1 VIPSNDLERA
11 LALATKNKTV
21 LVVDDEPGIRKFV
34 HSVLLRQG
42 YQVMEAEDGLA
53 AYELLH
59 RHSRDI
65 QLLVTDIVMPRMNGI
80 ALAAKVRTEYP
91 DVEVLYISG
100 FVSDLLEDIPIERL
114 LPKPF
119 APGDLVQCVQRLCA

>member
-1 VIPSNDLERA
+1 M
-11 LALATKNKTV
+11 ATTAKTV
-21 LVVDDEPGIRKFV
+21 LVVDDERAIRKFV
-34 HSVLLRQG
+34 RSVLLRQG

-53 AYELLH
+53 AYELVQ

-65 QLLVTDIVMPRMNGI
+65 QLLVTDIVMPGMNGI
-80 ALAAKVRTEYP
+80 ALAAKVRSEYP

-100 FVSDLLEDIPIERL
+100 FVSDLLDDIPIEHF

-119 APGDLVQCVQRLCA
+119 ASADLVQCVQRLCA